1 MALKVLFVAAEAAP
15 FVKTGGLADVMG
27 ALPQE
32 MQKLGIEPALV
43 LPKYPAVEQ
52 NYGKELKTVYTGR
65 INLAWRNQYIGVE
78 KLLLNGLPVY
88 FIDNEFYF

>member
-1 MALKVLFVAAEAAP
+1 MAFKVLFVAAEAAP

-43 LPKYPAVEQ
+43 LPKYPAVEK

-65 INLAWRNQYIGVE
+65 INLAWRC
-78 KLLLNGLPVY
+78 LLYTSRCV
-88 FIDNEFYF
+88 